1 MRLKDAKNSLVPCS
15 FLLIVELKP
24 FSSEVHPNCVSSWCC
39 LFLLTL
45 SGNSTVWTSIEVLF
59 CITAAAKCCF
69 IFQWVKQWK
78 LGGQLFVLF
87 EYWLS
92 QSRLVAPSG
101 NFFRAECSFHFHLP
115 FNIDFF
121 ATGTLFNSFSSDLWK
136 SETISSSTKSLCC
149 AGSNFCGRQL
159 SHLRLASCRLVSVL

>member
-1 MRLKDAKNSLVPCS
+1 MRLKDAKKFPWSLFLS
-15 FLLIVELKP
+15 FDSGT
-24 FSSEVHPNCVSSWCC
+24 FSPEVHPNCVSSWCC
-39 LFLLTL
+39 LFLLSL
-45 SGNSTVWTSIEVLF
+45 SGNSTFWTFIVVLF

-115 FNIDFF
+115 FHIDFF

-136 SETISSSTKSLCC
+136 SETISSSDKKLVLCWE
-149 AGSNFCGRQL
+149 QL
-159 SHLRLASCRLVSVL
+159 LWQTAVPLKTCFL